1 VDLELTE
8 DQLELRDVAR
18 AVLADACPPALP
30 RAVHDATRPDAVPA
44 AGAEAAE
51 ARDRL
56 WRTLCGLDW
65 PGLGIAADHGGLGLG
80 PVEVGVIVEELGR
93 VVAPTPF
100 LATATQLV
108 PMVRE
113 AGSSLTLGEIAAGS
127 VTGTLAVAE
136 GGRWT
141 LDAVAATATRGPDGW
156 VLAGTKSH
164 VLDGATA
171 HEVAVVARSADG
183 IGAFLVPGPTSG
195 GSAVRAEPL
204 AVMDPTLP
212 LATVVLDGAVV
223 GDDRVLVAPGDPRAE
238 AVVERAVQEATAM
251 LALSTVATCRAIFEA
266 TVAYA
271 KDREQFGRPIGSFQ
285 AVKHRLAD
293 CYLAVERAHALAWFA
308 VATVAEDDPRRA
320 VATSMAKAAAG
331 DCQRL
336 LTCDGL
342 QLHGGIGFTWE
353 HDLHLLLKRAL
364 TGELLLGTSAHHRA
378 RLAVLL
384 GLADEVDRE
393 PAA

>member
-1 VDLELTE
+1 
-8 DQLELRDVAR
+8 
-18 AVLADACPPALP
+18 
-30 RAVHDATRPDAVPA
+30 
-44 AGAEAAE
+44 
-51 ARDRL
+51 
-56 WRTLCGLDW
+56 
-65 PGLGIAADHGGLGLG
+65 
-80 PVEVGVIVEELGR
+80 
-93 VVAPTPF
+93 
-100 LATATQLV
+100 
-108 PMVRE
+108 
-113 AGSSLTLGEIAAGS
+113 

-141 LDAVAATATRGPDGW
+141 VDAVDATATRGPDGW
-156 VLAGTKSH
+156 TLAGTKSH

-171 HEVAVVARSADG
+171 HELAVVARAPDG
-183 IGAFLVPGPTSG
+183 IGVFLVPG
-195 GSAVRAEPL
+195 SAAGDGAVWAEPL

-212 LATVVLDGAVV
+212 LATVVLDGVAV
-223 GDDRVLVAPGDPRAE
+223 GDDRVLVAPGSTVDGRTPEE
-238 AVVERAVQEATAM
+238 AIEGAVQEATAM

-336 LTCDGL
+336 LTRDGL

-364 TGELLLGTSAHHRA
+364 TGELLLGTSAQHRA

-384 GLADEVDRE
+384 GLE